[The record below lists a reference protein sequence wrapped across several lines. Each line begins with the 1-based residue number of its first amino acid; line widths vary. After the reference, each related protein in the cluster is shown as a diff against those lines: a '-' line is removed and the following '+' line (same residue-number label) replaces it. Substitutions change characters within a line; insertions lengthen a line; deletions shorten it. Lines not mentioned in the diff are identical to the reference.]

1 MKIGLFAA
9 ALTALVAT
17 QAVAADDVKLD
28 GRDARISYAVGL
40 QIGDSLKAEGIPVD
54 QAALAAAIA
63 DVMAGRESRLSE
75 EAIQEAMVSL
85 QAEKVAAAERAA
97 AENKTKGAE
106 YLAANKQKP
115 GVKVTA
121 SGLQYKVIQAG
132 TGKIPSPA
140 DMVTVHYRGT
150 LLNGEEFD
158 SSYSRNEPAS
168 FPVNG
173 VIKGWEEVLQLMHEG
188 EKIEVA
194 IPSDLAYGE
203 RGTGHGIGPNETL
216 LFEIELLTVQ
226 ASPHAGFSH

>member
-28 GRDARISYAVGL
+28 GRDAKISYAVGL

-85 QAEKVAAAERAA
+85 QTEKVAAAERAA
-97 AENKTKGAE
+97 AENKAKGAE

-115 GVKVTA
+115 GVKVTD
-121 SGLQYKVIQAG
+121 SGLQYKVIQEG

-216 LFEIELLTVQ
+216 LFEIELLAVQ